1 MSFEDDRGFAGD
13 LSVEDAYAMLAKDE
27 NAALVDVR
35 TQPELDFVGVPD
47 LAALGKEAIF
57 REWQTYPDMQVATD
71 FVQGLADELQR
82 RGVDKTSPVLFLCR
96 SGARSRHA
104 AIALTSAGW
113 ANCYNIA
120 DGFEGPLDGER
131 RRGAVAGWRARGL
144 PWTQT

>member
-13 LSVEDAYAMLAKDE
+13 LSVEDAYAMLAKEE

-35 TQPELDFVGVPD
+35 TQPEWQFVGVPD

-57 REWQTYPDMQVATD
+57 REWQTYPAMQVATD

-82 RGVDKTSPVLFLCR
+82 RGADKTSPVLFLCR

-113 ANCYNIA
+113 THCYNIA
-120 DGFEGPLDGER
+120 DGFEGPLDGEH
-131 RRGAVAGWRARGL
+131 RRGAIGGWRAKGM

>member
-1 MSFEDDRGFAGD
+1 MSFEDHRGFAGD

-27 NAALVDVR
+27 DAALVDVR
-35 TQPELDFVGVPD
+35 TQPEWNFVGVPD
-47 LAALGKEAIF
+47 LAVLGKKAIF
-57 REWQTYPDMQVATD
+57 REWQTYPAMQVATD

-104 AIALTSAGW
+104 AIALTNAGW
-113 ANCYNIA
+113 THCYNIA

-131 RRGAVAGWRARGL
+131 RRGAVGGWKARGL